1 MGTYHHSHFMNLE
14 VKPQTLIPI
23 AQEIRGMTGFQILR
37 IARLQTPLSSVL
49 DAEDTQIENKIEE
62 HLNSILTCF

>member
-62 HLNSILTCF
+62 HLNSMLICF

>member
-62 HLNSILTCF
+62 HLNSMLTCF